1 MGELMVR
8 QGSPQVTGSGKKV
21 LLVTALAVTF
31 IGAALIAQDASN
43 VKGNKK
49 ADVQDVLLND
59 FETSEDW
66 RAFSTTP
73 LGITK
78 VRKTIQLGPIEDV
91 FNPKELSEEE
101 KTRFKDGLK
110 DPKTANN
117 VLGVKTFFKE
127 KGFDRVEI
135 KPPHEYLIKGLGR
148 QFSVWVLGRNY
159 RHTLFIKL
167 RDYKGNLHKLKLG
180 KLDYFGWRKHTAT
193 VPGWLPQSTR
203 HALLDKNLHFVS
215 LYVECDPHE
224 TWGDFYFYVDDLRV
238 KTDLSDSEYP
248 GSKIKD
254 NW

>member
-1 MGELMVR
+1 MGELMGR
-8 QGSPQVTGSGKKV
+8 FNSPQVTSSGKKV
-21 LLVTALAVTF
+21 LLVAAVAVTF
-31 IGAALIAQDASN
+31 IGATLIAQDAAN
-43 VKGNKK
+43 TKGNKK

-59 FETSEDW
+59 FESSEDW

-127 KGFDRVEI
+127 RGFDRVEI

-148 QFSVWVLGRNY
+148 QFSVWFLVVTFAIRY
-159 RHTLFIKL
+159 
-167 RDYKGNLHKLKLG
+167 
-180 KLDYFGWRKHTAT
+180 
-193 VPGWLPQSTR
+193 S
-203 HALLDKNLHFVS
+203 
-215 LYVECDPHE
+215 
-224 TWGDFYFYVDDLRV
+224 
-238 KTDLSDSEYP
+238 
-248 GSKIKD
+248 
-254 NW
+254 

>member
-1 MGELMVR
+1 MVR
-8 QGSPQVTGSGKKV
+8 FNSPRNFESGKK
-21 LLVTALAVTF
+21 LLVIAASVALWFTGG
-31 IGAALIAQDASN
+31 INAQDASN
-43 VKGNKK
+43 TGKQKK

-59 FETSEDW
+59 FESSEDW

-101 KTRFKDGLK
+101 KVRFKDGLQ

-127 KGFDRVEI
+127 RGFDRVEI

-148 QFSVWVLGRNY
+148 QFSVWVLGRNF
-159 RHTLFIKL
+159 RHNLFIKL
-167 RDYKGNLHKLKLG
+167 RDYKGNVHKLKLG
-180 KLDYFGWRKHTAT
+180 KLDYFGWRKHTVT

-224 TWGDFYFYVDDLRV
+224 SWGDFYFYIDDLRV
-238 KTDLSDSEYP
+238 KTDMSDAEYP